1 MQPPSGASRERSDE
15 AIELVVSYQR
25 MNTFFSDYVKNISR
39 GETFVATSEPLA
51 IGTEFSLLLGVPDLD
66 APLALRARVIGIT
79 RPEQATADA
88 PAGMGI
94 RLSFHD
100 AEERART
107 DALIERLMIE
117 QLGHWHAER
126 LLGRPIEDVIG

>member
-1 MQPPSGASRERSDE
+1 MHPPSGASRERSDDE
-15 AIELVVSYQR
+15 IEVVVSYQR

-39 GETFVATSEPLA
+39 GETFVATSEPLT

-66 APLALRARVIGIT
+66 APLALRARVIGVT
-79 RPEQATADA
+79 PPEQATVEA
-88 PAGMGI
+88 PAGMDI

-100 AEERART
+100 AQERGRT

-117 QLGHWHAER
+117 HLGHWHAER
-126 LLGRPIEDVIG
+126 LLGRPLDELIG